1 MDTIFRPMILA
12 DVPVVGEL
20 EILCFPAP
28 WSPDTYRNELLHNR
42 FGHYWVLAPRIEPE
56 SEPHGALPPIVA
68 YGGYW
73 LMGDE
78 VHIVTIATHPRFR
91 RRGLSERLM
100 LLMIEECRCEGASQV
115 TLEVRAG
122 NKAAQQLYNK
132 LGFVEVG
139 LRRRYYHD
147 NGEDALV
154 MTLFLK
160 QEAGAPDKPAAGAPD
175 KPAAGTPDNPA
186 AGTPD
191 NPAAG

>member
-1 MDTIFRPMILA
+1 VDTIFRPMALA
-12 DVPVVGEL
+12 DVPTIGEL

-42 FGHYWVLAPRIEPE
+42 FGSYWVLEPLAT
-56 SEPHGALPPIVA
+56 SELALPPIVA

-78 VHIVTIATHPRFR
+78 VHIVTVATHPQFR
-91 RRGLSERLM
+91 RQGLSEGLM
-100 LLMIEECRCEGASQV
+100 QMMIAECRKAGAALV
-115 TLEVRAG
+115 TLEVRVS
-122 NKAAQQLYNK
+122 NTAAQQLYTK

-147 NGEDALV
+147 NGEDALL

-160 QEAGAPDKPAAGAPD
+160 EEAA
-175 KPAAGTPDNPA
+175 TR
-186 AGTPD
+186 
-191 NPAAG
+191 